1 MILYGK
7 HHFFLRGL
15 KMTINLIL
23 LSLLAYVIGSIPSGL
38 WIGKIFYKKDIRDF
52 GSGNLGA
59 TNSFRVLGIKA
70 GSIVTVMD
78 ILKGTVATLLPF
90 FFQLNVDHHFWL
102 LTGAFAII
110 GHSFPLFAGFRG
122 GKAVATSA
130 GVILAYA
137 PLLFVAALVVF
148 LVTLKLSK
156 YVSLS
161 SMIGALAALIISLF
175 MGDWILIILVACI
188 ALFVI
193 WRHRANITRIRNGEE
208 PKIKWM

>member
-1 MILYGK
+1 MK
-7 HHFFLRGL
+7 
-15 KMTINLIL
+15 INLIL

-38 WIGKIFYKKDIRDF
+38 WIGKIFYKKDIREF

-175 MGDWILIILVACI
+175 MGDWILIVLVACI

>member
-1 MILYGK
+1 
-7 HHFFLRGL
+7 
-15 KMTINLIL
+15 MTINLIL
-23 LSLLAYVIGSIPSGL
+23 LSLLAYMIGSIPSGL

-175 MGDWILIILVACI
+175 MGDWILIVLVACI

>member
-1 MILYGK
+1 
-7 HHFFLRGL
+7 
-15 KMTINLIL
+15 
-23 LSLLAYVIGSIPSGL
+23 
-38 WIGKIFYKKDIRDF
+38 
-52 GSGNLGA
+52 
-59 TNSFRVLGIKA
+59 
-70 GSIVTVMD
+70 
-78 ILKGTVATLLPF
+78 
-90 FFQLNVDHHFWL
+90 
-102 LTGAFAII
+102 
-110 GHSFPLFAGFRG
+110 
-122 GKAVATSA
+122 VATSA

>member
-1 MILYGK
+1 
-7 HHFFLRGL
+7 
-15 KMTINLIL
+15 MTINLIL
-23 LSLLAYVIGSIPSGL
+23 LSLLAYMIGSIPSGL

>member
-1 MILYGK
+1 
-7 HHFFLRGL
+7 
-15 KMTINLIL
+15 MTINLIL

-38 WIGKIFYKKDIRDF
+38 WIGKIFYKKDIREF

-175 MGDWILIILVACI
+175 MEDWILIVLVACI

>member
-1 MILYGK
+1 
-7 HHFFLRGL
+7 
-15 KMTINLIL
+15 MTINLIL

-175 MGDWILIILVACI
+175 MGDWILMILVACI

>member
-1 MILYGK
+1 
-7 HHFFLRGL
+7 
-15 KMTINLIL
+15 MTINLIL

-38 WIGKIFYKKDIRDF
+38 WIGKIFFFYKKDIRDF

-175 MGDWILIILVACI
+175 MGDWILIVLVACI

>member
-1 MILYGK
+1 
-7 HHFFLRGL
+7 
-15 KMTINLIL
+15 MTINLIL

-59 TNSFRVLGIKA
+59 TNSFRVLGVKA

-90 FFQLNVDHHFWL
+90 FFQLNVNHHFWL

-148 LVTLKLSK
+148 LLTLKISK

-161 SMIGALAALIISLF
+161 SMIGALAALIISFF

-193 WRHRANITRIRNGEE
+193 WRHRANITRIRTGEE

>member
-1 MILYGK
+1 
-7 HHFFLRGL
+7 
-15 KMTINLIL
+15 MTINLIL

-38 WIGKIFYKKDIRDF
+38 WIGKIFYKKDIREF

-148 LVTLKLSK
+148 LVTLKFSK

-175 MGDWILIILVACI
+175 MGDWILIVLVACI

>member
-1 MILYGK
+1 
-7 HHFFLRGL
+7 
-15 KMTINLIL
+15 MTINLIL

-161 SMIGALAALIISLF
+161 SMIGVLAALIISLF

>member
-1 MILYGK
+1 
-7 HHFFLRGL
+7 
-15 KMTINLIL
+15 MTINLIL

-38 WIGKIFYKKDIRDF
+38 WIGKIFYKKDIREF

-110 GHSFPLFAGFRG
+110 GHSFPLFAGSRG

-175 MGDWILIILVACI
+175 MGDWILIVLVACI

>member
-1 MILYGK
+1 
-7 HHFFLRGL
+7 
-15 KMTINLIL
+15 MTINLIL

-161 SMIGALAALIISLF
+161 SMIGALAALILSLF

-193 WRHRANITRIRNGEE
+193 WRHRANIIRIRNGEE

>member
-1 MILYGK
+1 
-7 HHFFLRGL
+7 
-15 KMTINLIL
+15 MTINLIL

-52 GSGNLGA
+52 VSGNLGA

>member
-1 MILYGK
+1 
-7 HHFFLRGL
+7 
-15 KMTINLIL
+15 MTINLIL

-78 ILKGTVATLLPF
+78 ILKGTVATLLSF

>member
-1 MILYGK
+1 
-7 HHFFLRGL
+7 
-15 KMTINLIL
+15 MTINLIL
-23 LSLLAYVIGSIPSGL
+23 LSLLSYVIGSIPSGL
-38 WIGKIFYKKDIRDF
+38 WIGKIFYKKDIREF

-175 MGDWILIILVACI
+175 MGDWILIVLVACI

>member
-1 MILYGK
+1 
-7 HHFFLRGL
+7 
-15 KMTINLIL
+15 MTINLIL

-38 WIGKIFYKKDIRDF
+38 WIGKIFYKKDIREF

-137 PLLFVAALVVF
+137 PLLFVASLVVF

-175 MGDWILIILVACI
+175 MGDWILIVLVACI

>member
-1 MILYGK
+1 
-7 HHFFLRGL
+7 
-15 KMTINLIL
+15 MTINLIL

-38 WIGKIFYKKDIRDF
+38 WIGKIFYKKDIREF

-78 ILKGTVATLLPF
+78 ILKGTVATLLPY

-161 SMIGALAALIISLF
+161 SMIGALAALIISFF
-175 MGDWILIILVACI
+175 MGDWILIILVAGI
-188 ALFVI
+188 ATFVI

>member
-1 MILYGK
+1 
-7 HHFFLRGL
+7 
-15 KMTINLIL
+15 MTINLIL

-38 WIGKIFYKKDIRDF
+38 WIGKIFYKKDIREF

>member
-1 MILYGK
+1 
-7 HHFFLRGL
+7 
-15 KMTINLIL
+15 MTINLIL

-70 GSIVTVMD
+70 GSVVTVMD

>member
-1 MILYGK
+1 
-7 HHFFLRGL
+7 
-15 KMTINLIL
+15 MTINLIL

-122 GKAVATSA
+122 GKAAATSA

>member
-1 MILYGK
+1 
-7 HHFFLRGL
+7 
-15 KMTINLIL
+15 MTINLIL

-78 ILKGTVATLLPF
+78 ILKGTVATLLPY

-161 SMIGALAALIISLF
+161 SMIGALAALIISFF

-188 ALFVI
+188 ATFVI

>member
-1 MILYGK
+1 
-7 HHFFLRGL
+7 
-15 KMTINLIL
+15 MTINLIL

-175 MGDWILIILVACI
+175 MEDWILIILVACI

>member
-1 MILYGK
+1 
-7 HHFFLRGL
+7 
-15 KMTINLIL
+15 MTINLIL

-38 WIGKIFYKKDIRDF
+38 WIGKIFYKKDIREF

-90 FFQLNVDHHFWL
+90 FFQLHVDHHFWL

-137 PLLFVAALVVF
+137 PLLFVAALIIF
-148 LVTLKLSK
+148 LLTLKISK

-161 SMIGALAALIISLF
+161 SMIAALAALLISLF
-175 MGDWILIILVACI
+175 MGDWILIILIACI
-188 ALFVI
+188 TLFVV

>member
-1 MILYGK
+1 
-7 HHFFLRGL
+7 
-15 KMTINLIL
+15 MTINLIL

-52 GSGNLGA
+52 SSGNLGA

>member
-1 MILYGK
+1 
-7 HHFFLRGL
+7 
-15 KMTINLIL
+15 MTINLIL

-38 WIGKIFYKKDIRDF
+38 WIGKIFYKKDIREF

-59 TNSFRVLGIKA
+59 TNSFRVLGKKA

-90 FFQLNVDHHFWL
+90 FFQLHVDHHFWL

-137 PLLFVAALVVF
+137 PLLFVAALIIF
-148 LVTLKLSK
+148 LLTLKISK

-161 SMIGALAALIISLF
+161 SMIAALAALLISLF
-175 MGDWILIILVACI
+175 MGDWILIILIACI
-188 ALFVI
+188 TLFVV

>member
-1 MILYGK
+1 
-7 HHFFLRGL
+7 
-15 KMTINLIL
+15 MTINLIL

-102 LTGAFAII
+102 LTGSFAII

>member
-1 MILYGK
+1 
-7 HHFFLRGL
+7 
-15 KMTINLIL
+15 MTINLIL

-193 WRHRANITRIRNGEE
+193 WRHRTNITRIRNGEE

>member
-1 MILYGK
+1 
-7 HHFFLRGL
+7 
-15 KMTINLIL
+15 MTINLIL

-38 WIGKIFYKKDIRDF
+38 WIGKIFYKKDIREF

-70 GSIVTVMD
+70 GSIVTVLD

-175 MGDWILIILVACI
+175 MGDWILVVLVACI

>member
-1 MILYGK
+1 
-7 HHFFLRGL
+7 
-15 KMTINLIL
+15 MTINLIL

-38 WIGKIFYKKDIRDF
+38 WIGKIFFFFFYKKDIRDF

>member
-1 MILYGK
+1 
-7 HHFFLRGL
+7 
-15 KMTINLIL
+15 MTINLIL

-59 TNSFRVLGIKA
+59 TNSFRVLGVKA

-90 FFQLNVDHHFWL
+90 FFQLNVNHHFWL

-148 LVTLKLSK
+148 LLTLKISK

-161 SMIGALAALIISLF
+161 SMIGGLAALIISFF

>member
-1 MILYGK
+1 
-7 HHFFLRGL
+7 
-15 KMTINLIL
+15 MTINLIL

-90 FFQLNVDHHFWL
+90 FFQLDVDHHFWL

>member
-1 MILYGK
+1 
-7 HHFFLRGL
+7 
-15 KMTINLIL
+15 MTINLIL

-38 WIGKIFYKKDIRDF
+38 WIGKSFYKKDIRDF

-59 TNSFRVLGIKA
+59 TNSFRVLGVKA

-90 FFQLNVDHHFWL
+90 FFQLNVNHHFWL

-148 LVTLKLSK
+148 LLTLKISK

-161 SMIGALAALIISLF
+161 SMIGALAALIISFF

>member
-1 MILYGK
+1 
-7 HHFFLRGL
+7 
-15 KMTINLIL
+15 MTINLIL

-59 TNSFRVLGIKA
+59 TNAFRVLGVKA
-70 GSIVTVMD
+70 GSIVTIMD
-78 ILKGTVATLLPF
+78 ILKGTVATLRPF

-161 SMIGALAALIISLF
+161 SMIGALAALLISFFL
-175 MGDWILIILVACI
+175 GDWILIILVACI
-188 ALFVI
+188 AIFVI
-193 WRHRANITRIRNGEE
+193 WRHRANISRIRNGEE

>member
-1 MILYGK
+1 
-7 HHFFLRGL
+7 
-15 KMTINLIL
+15 MTINLIL

-38 WIGKIFYKKDIRDF
+38 WIGKIFHKKDIRDF

>member
-1 MILYGK
+1 
-7 HHFFLRGL
+7 
-15 KMTINLIL
+15 MTINLIL

-156 YVSLS
+156 YVSFS

>member
-1 MILYGK
+1 
-7 HHFFLRGL
+7 
-15 KMTINLIL
+15 MTINLIL

-38 WIGKIFYKKDIRDF
+38 WIGKIFYKKDIREF

-102 LTGAFAII
+102 LNGAFAII

-175 MGDWILIILVACI
+175 MGDWILIVLVACI

>member
-1 MILYGK
+1 
-7 HHFFLRGL
+7 
-15 KMTINLIL
+15 MTINLIL

-148 LVTLKLSK
+148 LITLKLSK

>member
-1 MILYGK
+1 
-7 HHFFLRGL
+7 
-15 KMTINLIL
+15 MTINLIL

-78 ILKGTVATLLPF
+78 ILKGTIATLLPF
-90 FFQLNVDHHFWL
+90 FFQLNVNHHFWL

-137 PLLFVAALVVF
+137 PLLFVAALIVF
-148 LVTLKLSK
+148 LLTLKISK

-175 MGDWILIILVACI
+175 MGDWILIVLVACI

>member
-1 MILYGK
+1 
-7 HHFFLRGL
+7 
-15 KMTINLIL
+15 MTINLIL

-70 GSIVTVMD
+70 GSIVTMMD

-161 SMIGALAALIISLF
+161 SMVGALAALIISLF

-188 ALFVI
+188 TLFVI